1 VAGRQ
6 WRRSCDLNANRRV
19 AEKGAVTVVVG
30 RFPPVVGRGL
40 VAVLR
45 EDRRIHIVDSDLEP
59 LKLERTVAQRSPRVV
74 ILDEADERST
84 RARLRTSS
92 PETEI
97 LVFAH
102 DPTPTYGTLL
112 LADGATCVAWSVP
125 AEDIRASVHLA
136 AEGARIF
143 ASADGERV
151 ERRYPSEARLL
162 THRETE
168 VLEHLSRGETN
179 AEIALAL
186 GIGIETVRTY
196 VASVLRKLNVQ
207 SRQKLVG
214 MPIPASPEPVW
225 K

>member
-1 VAGRQ
+1 VA
-6 WRRSCDLNANRRV
+6 DN
-19 AEKGAVTVVVG
+19 GAVTVVLG
-30 RFPPVVGRGL
+30 RFPAVVGRGL

-45 EDRRIHIVDSDLEP
+45 EDHRIRILDSDLEP
-59 LKLERTVAQRSPRVV
+59 LKLERTVAQQSPQVV
-74 ILDEADERST
+74 ILDETDERST

-92 PETEI
+92 PETEV

-136 AEGARIF
+136 ADGARVF
-143 ASADGERV
+143 ASANGERV

-162 THRETE
+162 TDRETE

-179 AEIALAL
+179 AGIALAL
-186 GIGIETVRTY
+186 EIGIETVRTY
-196 VASVLRKLNVQ
+196 VATVLRKLNVQ
-207 SRQKLVG
+207 SRRELVG
-214 MPIPASPEPVW
+214 MPIPVRVEPAG
-225 K
+225 